1 MKKQLKLFLKKIV
14 VSVAH
19 VAPRNK
25 NKWLFGMES
34 AFYDNS
40 KYAFLYLNIYHKEID
55 AIWVTKNKNTRDY
68 IRSLGY
74 KSYLRWETLG
84 VWHGLTA
91 GIYLYSHSLHDVHF
105 LLKGKAL
112 IFNMWHGLPLKCL
125 RFNSQLERQHWQVNN
140 NQKLVKSNYFY
151 YLVSPSDRFHKIF
164 LDSFLINEDSLI
176 ECSYP
181 RCEYLINID
190 FQKKVIV
197 DFEINELIIEA
208 KSYAKSY
215 IYMPTWRDTGTDFF
229 ESGGFDLN
237 ILNDNLVIKN
247 EVFFVKLHSYTNSN
261 VIERFS
267 GFSNIKIINANV
279 TDVYPFLLHSD
290 CLITDYSSIYFDY
303 LLLEKPI
310 ILFPF
315 DITDYESKSREL
327 VFAYDE
333 IMIGD
338 RVNTFSELLFAI
350 KDKSYEI
357 YVPALI
363 EHKSS
368 IWCNNNFEK
377 FIDTVRHK
385 CLK

>member
-1 MKKQLKLFLKKIV
+1 
-14 VSVAH
+14 
-19 VAPRNK
+19 
-25 NKWLFGMES
+25 
-34 AFYDNS
+34 
-40 KYAFLYLNIYHKEID
+40 
-55 AIWVTKNKNTRDY
+55 
-68 IRSLGY
+68 
-74 KSYLRWETLG
+74 
-84 VWHGLTA
+84 
-91 GIYLYSHSLHDVHF
+91 
-105 LLKGKAL
+105 
-112 IFNMWHGLPLKCL
+112 
-125 RFNSQLERQHWQVNN
+125 
-140 NQKLVKSNYFY
+140 
-151 YLVSPSDRFHKIF
+151 
-164 LDSFLINEDSLI
+164 
-176 ECSYP
+176 
-181 RCEYLINID
+181 
-190 FQKKVIV
+190 
-197 DFEINELIIEA
+197 
-208 KSYAKSY
+208 
-215 IYMPTWRDTGTDFF
+215 MPTWRDTGIDFF

-377 FIDTVRHK
+377 FIDTVWHK